1 MTEQQFKDRTK
12 QLALAVLRVADELPP
27 GRLNSILAGQLVRA
41 ATSVGANYR
50 AACRARS
57 TPDMISKLGIVEEEA
72 DETLYWLD
80 LLVESGR
87 LPALRVEP
95 LRREANDLLAMT
107 VASIKTLRA
116 RRQTP
121 LQNPKI

>member
-87 LPALRVEP
+87 LPATLLEP